1 MVLIR
6 EITPQYLQYLQYL
19 LHSIHRPDTECTTNK
34 VWSVSH
40 HQHPLGQDCEAA
52 YYLPGRE
59 NVLIT
64 FAFEK
69 LDIMLIPVSLYL
81 VAFPW
86 LTPMLNK
93 CQYCLMLMLSSASPR
108 VRVGEVTQLQQ
119 SLCSPSL
126 TRPTEKWKLNNKS
139 RVNRLQRSN
148 LEKHS
153 FYSTTLLNCSWTLQ
167 ALQCANS
174 VVISWKIK
182 GETIWQNPRVS
193 GCAMPGTTTNHYF

>member
-1 MVLIR
+1 MK
-6 EITPQYLQYLQYL
+6 P
-19 LHSIHRPDTECTTNK
+19 
-34 VWSVSH
+34 
-40 HQHPLGQDCEAA
+40 A

-126 TRPTEKWKLNNKS
+126 TLTRPTEKWKLNNKS

-174 VVISWKIK
+174 VVICWKIK
-182 GETIWQNPRVS
+182 GETARTRGWVDVP
-193 GCAMPGTTTNHYF
+193 CLEPLPTTTFKQP